1 MTTGPAR
8 SSLAYLLLVEA
19 IVAFTFSDLLE
30 PDRIPLVRDTLFFF
44 VPFKQLLADRLGR
57 GELPLWNPYV
67 YMGTPLLASLVSSA
81 LYPLNVLLVLWPF
94 PRAFDLFLLA
104 HYLIGA
110 AGMWAF
116 LREVGVRAAAAG
128 LGSLVFALG
137 GFTVSLMSLTNHLQ
151 AAAWAPLALFFWHRY
166 CATPSLG
173 PWVGLTVVGAIQVLA
188 GSPEIFLLTALVVLA
203 STFSHGEPTASRWLG
218 LAASALF
225 IAGLTALQT
234 LPTLEYV
241 ASSGRKSALPLA
253 EVVTWSLDPIS
264 LFQLLLPHS
273 TSLDP
278 EAARNG
284 LGPMLEREQPWL
296 ASLYIGLVPLALAI
310 AGMSVLPQRWGWS
323 ALILVGLVLALGRH
337 TPVLPTLYRELP
349 ALFGKFRYPE
359 KFVFLAHLA
368 AAVLAARAA
377 DALFRNEASVR
388 RIARTAAATLFA
400 VAAGLSALR
409 WLRPDLY
416 LLVIAPLRGGSS
428 SIPALVPLATDLAS
442 KADRATVILGTF
454 LLLLGLRRRDL
465 LRPSAFAALV
475 VLLAAADLFSVHRN
489 LNVST
494 SWRRL
499 REQPALVD
507 AAGLRDSHRRVFL
520 YSKVA
525 NSLHGVEPTP
535 LRGLEPL
542 ARGSLA
548 ASGLEETYR
557 HLWRALFLDTPMV
570 EHVETLSGSDAI
582 ARESDSELREALRG
596 LSRREAIQLLRTF
609 SAEVLIGLEP
619 LEDLEDLERVE
630 MHPPSPFFVYRLR
643 EPVPKAYLAGRLRS
657 APTDGDGFGQI
668 ASADFQPG
676 KDAVVAA
683 LPPDW
688 QDAPRDAADAGRV
701 TVLSYRPER
710 LVLEVEAS
718 RRALLVL
725 NDSYFPGWRARLD
738 GVEVDVLRA
747 NVLVRAVVV
756 PQGCHHI
763 GFFYRPDAFRIGA
776 LASIVTL
783 GLFVITI
790 VVLRKRIRRNRSA
803 PLRGACAAHG
813 TPPAPQ
819 APALAR
825 SSGHRG

>member
-1 MTTGPAR
+1 MTADRAR
-8 SSLAYLLLVEA
+8 GALAHLLLVEA

-44 VPFKQLLADRLGR
+44 VPYKQLLAERIGR

-81 LYPLNVLLVLWPF
+81 LYPLNALLVLWPF
-94 PRAFDLFLLA
+94 PRAYDLFLLA
-104 HYLIGA
+104 HYLLGA

-116 LREVGVRAAAAG
+116 LREIGLRPAAAA
-128 LGSLVFALG
+128 LGSLVFGLG
-137 GFTVSLMSLTNHLQ
+137 GFTVSLLSLTNHLQ
-151 AAAWAPLALFFWHRY
+151 GSAWAPWALFFWHRH
-166 CATPSLG
+166 CAVPSIG
-173 PWVGLTVVGAIQVLA
+173 SWIGLTLVGAIQLLA
-188 GSPEIFLLTALVVLA
+188 GSPEILLFTALVVVA
-203 STFSHGEPTASRWLG
+203 SAFGRVEHTASRWLG
-218 LAASALF
+218 LGACALF
-225 IAGLTALQT
+225 IVGLTAVQT
-234 LPTLEYV
+234 LPTLEYI
-241 ASSGRKSALPLA
+241 AGSGRKSALPLA
-253 EVVTWSLDPIS
+253 EVMTWSLDPIS

-273 TSLDP
+273 TSLDA

-296 ASLYIGLVPLALAI
+296 ASLYIGLVPLVLAI
-310 AGMSVLPQRWGWS
+310 AGMTVLPQRWRWS
-323 ALILVGLVLALGRH
+323 ALILAGLVLALGRH
-337 TPVLPTLYRELP
+337 TPVLPALYRELP

-359 KFVFLAHLA
+359 KFIFLAHLA

-377 DALFRNEASVR
+377 DALFRDDAAVR

-416 LLVIAPLRGGSS
+416 LLVIATLRAGSS

-442 KADRATVILGTF
+442 KAHRAMVILGTF

-465 LRPSAFAALV
+465 LRPSAFATLV
-475 VLLAAADLFSVHRN
+475 VLLVAADLFSVHRH

-494 SWRRL
+494 SWRLL

-507 AAGLRDSHRRVFL
+507 AAALRESRRRVFL

-548 ASGLEETYR
+548 ASGLEEMYR
-557 HLWRALFLDTPMV
+557 HLWRALFLDTPMT

-582 ARESDSELREALRG
+582 VREGDGELREALRAA
-596 LSRREAIQLLRTF
+596 SRREAIQLLRTF
-609 SAEVLIGLEP
+609 SAEFLIGLEP
-619 LEDLEDLERVE
+619 LEDEEGLDRVE
-630 MHPPSPFFVYRLR
+630 VRPPSPFFVYRLR

-657 APTDGDGFGQI
+657 APTDGDGFGVI
-668 ASADFQPG
+668 ASAEFRPG
-676 KDAVVAA
+676 KDAVVTA

-688 QDAPRDAADAGRV
+688 LDAPLDAADGGRV
-701 TVLSYRPER
+701 TVLSVRPER
-710 LVLEVEAS
+710 LDLEVEAS
-718 RRALLVL
+718 RRVLLVL
-725 NDSYFPGWRARLD
+725 NDSHFPGWRARLD
-738 GVEVDVLRA
+738 GVDVDVLRA

-756 PQGCHHI
+756 PQGRHHVD
-763 GFFYRPDAFRIGA
+763 FFYQPDSLRIGA

-790 VVLRKRIRRNRSA
+790 AVLRKRMR
-803 PLRGACAAHG
+803 
-813 TPPAPQ
+813 
-819 APALAR
+819 
-825 SSGHRG
+825 